1 MTSRLSLLPCIL
13 EFLNLIKD
21 NTGFPFNE
29 TTALNQSGE
38 IENDGIDI
46 YIASKGRLLVSFKN
60 EVHIDH
66 TLIILLCELLH
77 NVCLSALADAL
88 YHKRLP
94 VLCFLPFGQICFYLS
109 FKHSFPRLTQR
120 KNTFFQANMQ
130 GLLHFSERMSPR
142 SAHFSERINKKNSP
156 QITEIQ
162 RKTLPLSS
170 QAFCNIHAGMSYR
183 SGL

>member
-1 MTSRLSLLPCIL
+1 MQVFPLMKRLPGIKAERLSMIVS
-13 EFLNLIKD
+13 
-21 NTGFPFNE
+21 TYV
-29 TTALNQSGE
+29 AR
-38 IENDGIDI
+38 
-46 YIASKGRLLVSFKN
+46 KGRLLVRFKN

-94 VLCFLPFGQICFYLS
+94 VLCLLPFGQICFYLS